1 MCKWKK
7 KKMEQITNNFT
18 MEEFT
23 RSETAEKLGIKN
35 VPGSRERRCSFFQSS
50 AFNLKNYYEE

>member
-1 MCKWKK
+1 
-7 KKMEQITNNFT
+7 MEQITNNFT

-50 AFNLKNYYEE
+50 AFKLKNYYEE

>member
-1 MCKWKK
+1 MYKWKK

-23 RSETAEKLGIKN
+23 RSETSEKLGIQN
-35 VPGSRERRCSFFQSS
+35 VPGSRERL
-50 AFNLKNYYEE
+50 AIVNLCVKLL